1 MQRELL
7 TNGNYFK
14 RSDGRWGGTVW
25 YRNEKGERKR
35 KTFSGTNKGAVNKKI
50 KHFIE
55 HFNDEL
61 KQTDETVKTLRAS
74 LKNWLVVFK
83 FTSVEQTSYDRCE
96 QIAEKQIYPIIGDEL
111 VGDIT
116 TADIKKLMNYW
127 MNKGYSYST
136 VKKVYT
142 LLNEYFRY
150 QYQQD
155 AIPKNPMDKLEMIKK
170 ANFLSTQGK
179 EDLPEREKITIFSD
193 EEIERF
199 RKEALSVYSN
209 DKRKYQ
215 QAAAYILMLNTG
227 MRTGEVLGLLNSDIN
242 LEKRSLYIQRGVK
255 EIQKRKGAEATS
267 GRDIK
272 VGKPKTKTSKRE
284 IPLNDVAI
292 EMIQD
297 LRNERYFGED
307 APLIPDE
314 NGGFTKPIN
323 FRKRFYRILKA
334 AGIEQKGLH
343 SLRHTFATN
352 LVNGRKDENGEIH
365 TVPIRTVADILGH
378 TTTEITELYYVK
390 RDMGNLNGA
399 TDAFKF

>member
-1 MQRELL
+1 M
-7 TNGNYFK
+7 
-14 RSDGRWGGTVW
+14 S
-25 YRNEKGERKR
+25 
-35 KTFSGTNKGAVNKKI
+35 I
-50 KHFIE
+50 
-55 HFNDEL
+55 
-61 KQTDETVKTLRAS
+61 
-74 LKNWLVVFK
+74 
-83 FTSVEQTSYDRCE
+83 
-96 QIAEKQIYPIIGDEL
+96 
-111 VGDIT
+111 
-116 TADIKKLMNYW
+116 
-127 MNKGYSYST
+127 
-136 VKKVYT
+136 
-142 LLNEYFRY
+142 
-150 QYQQD
+150 
-155 AIPKNPMDKLEMIKK
+155 
-170 ANFLSTQGK
+170 GK
-179 EDLPEREKITIFSD
+179 EKKITIFAD

-215 QAAAYILMLNTG
+215 QSAAYILMLNTG

-390 RDMGNLNGA
+390 RDMGTLNGA